1 MSRPVEIIRPPS
13 VSPAS
18 LARDV
23 SRLVR
28 HRDLFLT
35 LFWFRLR
42 VRYAQSVL
50 GYAWAVLQPL
60 LLLGVYT
67 VIFSWIAGIDGSG
80 TPYAIVALAGLVPW
94 IYVANGIS
102 ASAAGVVSHAHLIR
116 RVHFPR
122 EILPLSYVAAALVDA
137 LVAGLLLVLAMQ
149 FQGLPLTGAALWV
162 VPIGVIAS
170 ALLTGAA
177 LIVSSVQVRVRDV
190 GLALPVVLQVWM
202 LASPVAYPASAV
214 PAHLRTAY
222 FLNPMAGIV
231 EAFRRAVVQGAPPD
245 PWSLGWAA
253 LVSLVVLVA
262 GYALFRVEEPA
273 FADAL

>member
-13 VSPAS
+13 VTPAS

-28 HRDLFLT
+28 HGDLFLT

-67 VIFSWIAGIDGSG
+67 VLFSWIAGIKSGS

-102 ASAAGVVSHAHLIR
+102 SSAVGVVSHAHLIQ

-137 LVAGLLLVLAMQ
+137 LIASLLLVLAMQ
-149 FQGLPLTGAALWV
+149 FQGLPLTRAVLWV
-162 VPIGVIAS
+162 VPIGVIAT

-177 LIVSSVQVRVRDV
+177 LIVSSVQVRVRDI
-190 GLALPVVLQVWM
+190 GLALPVLLQVWM

-231 EAFRRAVVQGAPPD
+231 DAFRRAVVQGTPPD

-253 LVSLVVLVA
+253 LVSFILLVA
-262 GYALFRVEEPA
+262 GYALFRAQEPA